1 MIDGVT
7 PVEPGPVESRTQ
19 ARILTLLRDEGAMSR
34 VELAERTQMSRTTVA
49 AEIGKLEELALITTV
64 GQGRSRGGRPSATV
78 ELAPDLGFLGID
90 IGSTSV
96 DVAVTDARLEVVE
109 QISEDCDIKAGPHTV
124 LALVETLVAKLRT
137 EQPDRRLLGAGIG
150 VPGPVDFDRGVPVS
164 PPIMPGWDRFPVRDT
179 LARAIGLPVVLDNDV
194 NLMALGE
201 MHAGVAD
208 RVDSFLFVKIGT
220 GIGCG
225 IIVHGELYRGVDGCA
240 GDIGHIQAE
249 DTGPVCA
256 CGNVACLEAFFGGA
270 ALARD
275 GLAAATGGRSPSLA
289 AMLEQRGTI
298 TAVEVAAA
306 AAEGDAVSTAL
317 LRAGGQRVGEVLAS
331 LVSFFN
337 PGMVVI
343 GGQVAS
349 VGHELL
355 AEIRSAIYRRSLPL
369 ATGKLPVVHSELGG
383 SAGVVGASRLA
394 SELVWAPDFAQ

>member
-1 MIDGVT
+1 M
-7 PVEPGPVESRTQ
+7 
-19 ARILTLLRDEGAMSR
+19 
-34 VELAERTQMSRTTVA
+34 
-49 AEIGKLEELALITTV
+49 
-64 GQGRSRGGRPSATV
+64 
-78 ELAPDLGFLGID
+78 
-90 IGSTSV
+90 
-96 DVAVTDARLEVVE
+96 E

-256 CGNVACLEAFFGGA
+256 CGNVALPGGVLRRCRPRPRRSGRGHRRTISVARCDARA
-270 ALARD
+270 ARHHHR
-275 GLAAATGGRSPSLA
+275 GRGGCCRR
-289 AMLEQRGTI
+289 RGRCR
-298 TAVEVAAA
+298 V
-306 AAEGDAVSTAL
+306 DRL

-394 SELVWAPDFAQ
+394 SELVWAPDFAH

>member
-1 MIDGVT
+1 V
-7 PVEPGPVESRTQ
+7 PPGPVETRTQ

-49 AEIGKLEELALITTV
+49 AEVAKLDQLGLTEAS

-78 ELAPDLGFLGID
+78 ELAADLGFVGVD

-96 DVAVTDARLEVVE
+96 DVAVTGPRLDVLE
-109 QISEDCDIKAGPHTV
+109 QISEECDIKAGPHEV
-124 LALVETLVAKLRT
+124 LGLVETMVAKLRT
-137 EQPDRRLLGAGIG
+137 QVPDRRLLGAGVG

-225 IIVHGELYRGVDGCA
+225 IVVHRELYRGVDGCA

-256 CGNVACLEAFFGGA
+256 CGNIACLEAFFGGA

-275 GLAAATGGRSPSLA
+275 GLAAAQSGRSPVLA
-289 AMLEQRGTI
+289 TMLEERGTV
-298 TAVEVAAA
+298 TAADVADAAA
-306 AAEGDAVSTAL
+306 QGDAISTAL
-317 LRAGGQRVGEVLAS
+317 FRAGGQRLGEVLAS

-337 PGMVVI
+337 PGMLVI

-355 AEIRSAIYRRSLPL
+355 AEIRGAVYRRSLPL

-394 SELVWAPDFAQ
+394 SERVFAPDFAQ